1 MEVNEILR
9 NKLDNLTTSPGIYQF
24 KDKAGKIIYVGK
36 AKNLRSRVKS
46 YFTAKPTGPRL
57 IRMISLISDLETIAV
72 DSEVESLILEMN
84 MIKELKPRYNVNLK
98 DDKTYP
104 YIVITKELFPRVFP
118 TRKRRND
125 GSKYFGP
132 YTDVGNMR
140 QSLKLLRDI
149 FMIRNCNLN
158 LTQQSIENKKFK
170 ECLEYHIH
178 KCEAPCI
185 ALVTAKKYNEMI
197 KEIEKVL
204 NGKTGTLINEL
215 EQRMADAAMDQR
227 FEEAALIRNK
237 IKSLEVYTSR
247 QKVVSEDML
256 DKDVFGFVKEA
267 DEACA
272 MILNIRDGKVIGKRH
287 FYLDTVEDKSDSEIL
302 ESVLFRYY
310 SENNFIPDEIY
321 LQNELVDQDA
331 FSKWLHLK
339 LEEKRKINFVIPQK
353 GEKHKLISMVRTN
366 AQYMLDELKLQRL
379 KREFIPHSVTALKR
393 DLRLTA
399 LPRRIECFDISHVQ
413 GTDTVASMVVFYD
426 GKPRKNDYRKYKLQT
441 ILDEVGRPDDFASMR
456 EVIYRR
462 YRHYAEKNI
471 EEPVNIGTKIL
482 QEINPEVREDNS
494 PSTQL
499 NNEVFDET
507 NNPPSTDLVTGEAGV
522 TNTLPMPD
530 LIVIDGGKGQ
540 LSSAVKV
547 LTDLG
552 IKSQNIIG
560 LAKRLEEVFLPGMS
574 DAQSIPKTSSGL
586 KLLQRVRDE
595 AHRFAITYHRQL
607 RNKRTIHSELDDIK
621 GIGEKTRQKLLT
633 EFGSVDNIKQMVE
646 NNYDEF
652 EKKAGKKVAERLK
665 EAFSNK
671 KEE

>member
-1 MEVNEILR
+1 VEVNEILR